1 MAFHVGVVEKVYPP
15 DGKNILAAEQS
26 TEARVLMWDENLMIL
41 KVHPNLAGKVKEG
54 DYVLADYYPSPEN
67 TPNPR
72 RVITKVL
79 RGDAGKEAWDKFQV
93 YLKKKSRQITTM
105 QQVPYG

>member
-1 MAFHVGVVEKVYPP
+1 MAFHVGIVEKVYSP

-26 TEARVLMWDENLMIL
+26 TEARVWMWDENLMIL
-41 KVHPNLAGKVKEG
+41 KVHPNIAGKIKEG
-54 DYVLADYYPSPEN
+54 EYVLVDYYPSPEN

-72 RVITKVL
+72 RVITKIL
-79 RGDAGKEAWDKFQV
+79 RGDAGEEAWKKFRDFR
-93 YLKKKSRQITTM
+93 KKKSRQATTM